1 MISEQMFSSFILV
14 YYVTRFYVVLGVYC
28 IYTDLFYEQENSC
41 FHAKTEIDANIYFNP
56 PACVHF
62 ETNLLYL

>member
-1 MISEQMFSSFILV
+1 MFSSFILV

-41 FHAKTEIDANIYFNP
+41 FHAKTEIAATIN
-56 PACVHF
+56 
-62 ETNLLYL
+62 